1 MKLQRGKEEIKFTSG
16 CSTGGPGISAQG
28 LCDTRSGGCCKQA
41 INQGS
46 TAIALVCGTIP
57 PAPAMPSKRSVLAF
71 AALPVSQQGEALGGW
86 KAQREELGSA
96 PGVLCSC
103 WEAPGKAG
111 SSGQKVTL
119 IMEFNPSQARLFY
132 YLHHGDT
139 MENLAWCSQPAI
151 GLQICCLERFQSL
164 LYKSHCELPFEW
176 LARLGQFTV
185 L

>member
-1 MKLQRGKEEIKFTSG
+1 MIHEVGGAANRLSTRAALPLLWCVAQSLLLQ
-16 CSTGGPGISAQG
+16 
-28 LCDTRSGGCCKQA
+28 
-41 INQGS
+41 
-46 TAIALVCGTIP
+46 
-57 PAPAMPSKRSVLAF
+57 AMPSKRSVLAF

-111 SSGQKVTL
+111 SSGQKVML
-119 IMEFNPSQARLFY
+119 IMEVNPSQARLFY